1 MNTYQ
6 KDREAT
12 RTPKRFKEDEK
23 QKGEIRRNNGH
34 HIERETERL
43 SLSGFHIKI
52 SRTCTGCE
60 YVKCGH
66 CDAT

>member
-1 MNTYQ
+1 MKKMNKYQ

-34 HIERETERL
+34 HIERE
-43 SLSGFHIKI
+43 IKFI
-52 SRTCTGCE
+52 WFS
-60 YVKCGH
+60 H
-66 CDAT
+66 

>member
-1 MNTYQ
+1 MKKMNKYQ

-34 HIERETERL
+34 HIERER
-43 SLSGFHIKI
+43 
-52 SRTCTGCE
+52 
-60 YVKCGH
+60 
-66 CDAT
+66 D